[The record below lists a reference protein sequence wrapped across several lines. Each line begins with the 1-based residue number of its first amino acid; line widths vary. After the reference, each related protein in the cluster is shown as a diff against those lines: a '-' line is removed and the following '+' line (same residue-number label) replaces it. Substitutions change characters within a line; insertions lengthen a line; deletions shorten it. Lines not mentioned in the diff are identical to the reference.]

1 MARLLWLAP
10 LILTQ
15 ATFAAAQD
23 FPADRIVGGVSGDWN
38 RDGKSD
44 LALLVSPGEGETYA
58 GLYLY
63 LGDSARDLLRPAAAV
78 KDFVW
83 GDVDLDGLYGQDPTL
98 EALSNGS
105 LAIHTLN
112 ESIGRERWRSTLTVA
127 WRDGRFVIAGFTLD
141 WRDTLDPDSL
151 SHCDYNVLTGKYVL
165 DEKARATEARTI
177 ALNDWDD
184 AIARRVCGLD

>member
-1 MARLLWLAP
+1 MKRLIWLAP
-10 LILTQ
+10 FVVVH
-15 ATFAAAQD
+15 AAFAAAQE
-23 FPADRIVGGVSGDWN
+23 FPADRVVGGVSGDWN
-38 RDGKSD
+38 KDGKSD
-44 LALLVSPGEGETYA
+44 LALLVSPAEGETYA

-63 LGDSARDLLRPAAAV
+63 LADSQRDLLRPAVVV

-83 GDVDLDGLYGQDPTL
+83 GDIDLEGLYGQDPTL

-127 WRDGRFVIAGFTLD
+127 WRADRFIIAGFTLE
-141 WRDTLDPDSL
+141 WRDTLDPDSFG
-151 SHCDYNVLTGKYVL
+151 SCDYNVLTGKYVL
-165 DEKARATEARTI
+165 GGKAGTTDARTI
-177 ALNDWDD
+177 SIADWDD